1 VSVARIEIDLDML
14 IGVLLT
20 INIIVCI
27 ALIGVVLMQRSEG
40 GALGMGGGGGGFM
53 TARGAGD
60 LLTRTTWIL
69 FSIFLIISLALTIL
83 TGRMGASNSVVDR
96 LKLDGLDSKTLNAAP
111 LPAGPTAPAPTTTLP
126 ARPLRRPPARP
137 RSRLRPRRSAPRP
150 RPSRRPSRPP
160 GRQGSGQGARR
171 RAGSGDQRPGSGRPE
186 AGPVRVG
193 GNFTVD
199 ERRSFPRRRRITAN
213 LIAHDPV
220 HFHHRRRGF
229 LIGKRPRLR
238 SARSAPAGSRLQG
251 SPS

>member
-1 VSVARIEIDLDML
+1 VSVARIEIDLHML

-83 TGRMGASNSVVDR
+83 TGRMGSSNSVVDR

-111 LPAGPTAPAPTTTLP
+111 LPAGPTAPAPTLP
-126 ARPLRRPPARP
+126 APA
-137 RSRLRPRRSAPRP
+137 A
-150 RPSRRPSRPP
+150 
-160 GRQGSGQGARR
+160 
-171 RAGSGDQRPGSGRPE
+171 
-186 AGPVRVG
+186 AGPA
-193 GNFTVD
+193 TI
-199 ERRSFPRRRRITAN
+199 EAPTPQI
-213 LIAHDPV
+213 
-220 HFHHRRRGF
+220 
-229 LIGKRPRLR
+229 
-238 SARSAPAGSRLQG
+238 SAPAPTVSTPKPAAKAPVKAPAAAPVPVIEAPAPADQK
-251 SPS
+251 PVQ

>member
-1 VSVARIEIDLDML
+1 MRPVRPQLWRGPVASDRGAASFFAAEVSVARIEIDLHML

-69 FSIFLIISLALTIL
+69 FSVFLIISLALTIL
-83 TGRMGASNSVVDR
+83 TGRMGSSNSVVDR

-126 ARPLRRPPARP
+126 A
-137 RSRLRPRRSAPRP
+137 
-150 RPSRRPSRPP
+150 
-160 GRQGSGQGARR
+160 
-171 RAGSGDQRPGSGRPE
+171 
-186 AGPVRVG
+186 
-193 GNFTVD
+193 T
-199 ERRSFPRRRRITAN
+199 
-213 LIAHDPV
+213 
-220 HFHHRRRGF
+220 
-229 LIGKRPRLR
+229 
-238 SARSAPAGSRLQG
+238 SAPAAAGPATIEAPTPQISAPAPTVSTPKPAAKAPAKAPAAAPVPVIDAPAPAGQK
-251 SPS
+251 PAQ

>member
-1 VSVARIEIDLDML
+1 VSVARIEIDLHML

-83 TGRMGASNSVVDR
+83 TGRMGSSNSVVDR

-111 LPAGPTAPAPTTTLP
+111 LPAGPTAPAPTLP
-126 ARPLRRPPARP
+126 APA
-137 RSRLRPRRSAPRP
+137 A
-150 RPSRRPSRPP
+150 
-160 GRQGSGQGARR
+160 
-171 RAGSGDQRPGSGRPE
+171 
-186 AGPVRVG
+186 AGPA
-193 GNFTVD
+193 TI
-199 ERRSFPRRRRITAN
+199 EAPTPQI
-213 LIAHDPV
+213 
-220 HFHHRRRGF
+220 
-229 LIGKRPRLR
+229 
-238 SARSAPAGSRLQG
+238 SAPAPTVSTPKPAAKAPVKAPAAAPVPVIDAPAPADQK
-251 SPS
+251 PVQ

>member
-1 VSVARIEIDLDML
+1 MKRVRPQLWRGLVASDRGAASFFAAEVSVARIEIDLHML

-83 TGRMGASNSVVDR
+83 TGRMGSSNSVVDR

-126 ARPLRRPPARP
+126 APTAPA
-137 RSRLRPRRSAPRP
+137 
-150 RPSRRPSRPP
+150 
-160 GRQGSGQGARR
+160 
-171 RAGSGDQRPGSGRPE
+171 
-186 AGPVRVG
+186 AGPA
-193 GNFTVD
+193 TI
-199 ERRSFPRRRRITAN
+199 EAPTPQI
-213 LIAHDPV
+213 
-220 HFHHRRRGF
+220 
-229 LIGKRPRLR
+229 
-238 SARSAPAGSRLQG
+238 SAPAPTVAAPKPTAKAPVKAPAAAPVPVIAAPAPADQK
-251 SPS
+251 PAQ

>member
-1 VSVARIEIDLDML
+1 MRPVRPQLWRGPVASDRGAASFFAAEVSVARIEIDLHML

-83 TGRMGASNSVVDR
+83 TGRMGSSNSVVDR

-111 LPAGPTAPAPTTTLP
+111 LPAGPSAPAPTTTLP
-126 ARPLRRPPARP
+126 ATAAPA
-137 RSRLRPRRSAPRP
+137 A
-150 RPSRRPSRPP
+150 
-160 GRQGSGQGARR
+160 
-171 RAGSGDQRPGSGRPE
+171 
-186 AGPVRVG
+186 AGPA
-193 GNFTVD
+193 TI
-199 ERRSFPRRRRITAN
+199 EAPAPQI
-213 LIAHDPV
+213 
-220 HFHHRRRGF
+220 
-229 LIGKRPRLR
+229 
-238 SARSAPAGSRLQG
+238 SAPAPTVSTPKPAAKAPAKAPAAAPVPVIDAPAPAEKPAQ
-251 SPS
+251 

>member
-1 VSVARIEIDLDML
+1 VSVARIEIDLHML

-83 TGRMGASNSVVDR
+83 TGRMGSSNSVVDR

-111 LPAGPTAPAPTTTLP
+111 LPAGPTAPAPTLP
-126 ARPLRRPPARP
+126 APA
-137 RSRLRPRRSAPRP
+137 A
-150 RPSRRPSRPP
+150 
-160 GRQGSGQGARR
+160 
-171 RAGSGDQRPGSGRPE
+171 
-186 AGPVRVG
+186 AGPA
-193 GNFTVD
+193 TI
-199 ERRSFPRRRRITAN
+199 EAPTPQI
-213 LIAHDPV
+213 
-220 HFHHRRRGF
+220 
-229 LIGKRPRLR
+229 
-238 SARSAPAGSRLQG
+238 SAPAPTVSTPKPAAKAPVTAPAAAPVPVIDAPAPADQK
-251 SPS
+251 PVQ